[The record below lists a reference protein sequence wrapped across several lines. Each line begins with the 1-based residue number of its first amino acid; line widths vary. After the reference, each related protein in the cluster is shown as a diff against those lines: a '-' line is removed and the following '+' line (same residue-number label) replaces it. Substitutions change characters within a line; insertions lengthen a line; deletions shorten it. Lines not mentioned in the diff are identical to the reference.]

1 MTYSNHSYGGRS
13 FGYGRSQGSFRQGRF
28 SPRLGSRFGSG
39 RRQTQMDPT
48 LLVKKAQSPVPQ
60 IPFVATHT
68 FDDFLICDG
77 LKQNIRLRGYT
88 SPTPIQDQAI
98 GVLLT
103 GRDVVGIANTGTGKT
118 AAFLI
123 PLIQKIYLDR
133 SKKVLIIAPTRELA
147 VQILEES
154 RAFTKNLGITSL
166 LCIGGVGMYPQI
178 AGLGRNPHIVVG
190 TPGRLKDLSN
200 QGKLH
205 FSEYSSIVLD
215 EVDRMLD
222 MGFIRD
228 IQFIIGKLPQIRQSL
243 FFSATIPPKVA
254 SVMQAF
260 LHDPVTIS
268 VKQQELPV
276 NVDQDVIKLNGRVK
290 IDVLHDLLITEGVK
304 KVLVFGRTK
313 WGLEKL
319 ARELT
324 IRGFTLAALHG
335 NKNQNQ
341 RQRAL
346 DLFRHNKV
354 SILLATDIA
363 SRGLD
368 IENVTHVINYDL
380 PENYNDYI
388 HRIGRTGR
396 ANNKGIALTFV
407 D

>member
-1 MTYSNHSYGGRS
+1 MTYTRHSYSGGS
-13 FGYGRSQGSFRQGRF
+13 FKHGRSQGSQRQGRF
-28 SPRLGSRFGSG
+28 SSRSGSRFGSG
-39 RRQTQMDPT
+39 RRQTQMDPA
-48 LLVKKAQSPVPQ
+48 LLVKKAQSPVPH
-60 IPFVATHT
+60 IPFEATHT
-68 FDDFLICDG
+68 FDEFLICDG
-77 LKQNIRLRGYT
+77 LKQNIRLRGYA
-88 SPTPIQDQAI
+88 SPTPIQGQAI
-98 GVLLT
+98 GHLLA
-103 GRDVVGIANTGTGKT
+103 GRDVVGIVNTGTGKT

-123 PLIQKIYLDR
+123 PLIQKIYLNR

-147 VQILEES
+147 VQILDES
-154 RAFTKNLGITSL
+154 RAFTRNLGITSL

-190 TPGRLKDLSN
+190 TPGRLKDLSE

-205 FSEYSSIVLD
+205 FSQYSSIVLD

-228 IQFIIGKLPQIRQSL
+228 IQFIIGKLPQVRQSL
-243 FFSATIPPKVA
+243 FFSATIPPKAA
-254 SVMQAF
+254 SVMQVF
-260 LHDPVTIS
+260 LHNPVTIS
-268 VKQQELPV
+268 VKQQELPI

-290 IDVLHDLLITEGVK
+290 IEVLHDLLITEGVK

-319 ARELT
+319 AKELT

-346 DLFRHNKV
+346 DLFRQNKV

-368 IENVTHVINYDL
+368 IADVTHVINYDL

-396 ANNKGIALTFV
+396 ANNKGVALTFV

>member
-1 MTYSNHSYGGRS
+1 MTYNGHSSGARS
-13 FGYGRSQGSFRQGRF
+13 FRHGRPQGPQGR
-28 SPRLGSRFGSG
+28 GRFGSG
-39 RRQTQMDPT
+39 RRQAQMDPS
-48 LLVKKAQSPVPQ
+48 LLVKKVQPSQPQ
-60 IPFVATHT
+60 IPYQATHT
-68 FDDFLICDG
+68 FDEFPICDG
-77 LKQNIRLRGYT
+77 LKQNIRARGYT
-88 SPTPIQDQAI
+88 IPTPIQDQAI
-98 GVLLT
+98 GYLLA

-133 SKKVLIIAPTRELA
+133 SKKALIVAPTRELA
-147 VQILEES
+147 IQILEET
-154 RAFTKNLGITSL
+154 RVFTRGLGITSL

-178 AGLGRNPHIVVG
+178 AGLGRNPDIVVG
-190 TPGRLKDLSN
+190 TPGRLKDLNN

-205 FSEYSSIVLD
+205 FSLYTSIVLD

-222 MGFIRD
+222 MGFIQD
-228 IQFIIGKLPQIRQSL
+228 IRFIIDKLPRVRQSL
-243 FFSATIPPKVA
+243 FFSATIPPKVE
-254 SVMQAF
+254 SVMQVF

-268 VKQQELPV
+268 VKLQEAPV

-290 IDVLHDLLITEGVK
+290 IEVLHDLLIAEGVK

-319 ARELT
+319 AKELT
-324 IRGFTLAALHG
+324 LRGFTLAALHG

-346 DLFRHNKV
+346 DQFRKNRV

-368 IENVTHVINYDL
+368 IADVTHVINYDL
-380 PENYNDYI
+380 PETYNDYI

>member
-1 MTYSNHSYGGRS
+1 MN
-13 FGYGRSQGSFRQGRF
+13 
-28 SPRLGSRFGSG
+28 PA
-39 RRQTQMDPT
+39 
-48 LLVKKAQSPVPQ
+48 LLVKKASSPVPQ
-60 IPFVATHT
+60 IPFEAIHT
-68 FDDFLICDG
+68 FDEFLICNE
-77 LKQNIRLRGYT
+77 LKQNIKQRGYT

-98 GVLLT
+98 EVLLT

-123 PLIQKIYLDR
+123 PLIQKIHLDR

-147 VQILEES
+147 VQILDES
-154 RAFTKNLGITSL
+154 RAFTRNLGITSL

-178 AGLGRNPHIVVG
+178 VGLNRNPHIVIG
-190 TPGRLKDLSN
+190 TPGRLKDLSE

-205 FSEYSSIVLD
+205 FSQYASIVLD

-228 IQFIIGKLPQIRQSL
+228 IQYIIGKLPQVRQSL
-243 FFSATIPPKVA
+243 FFSATISSKIT
-254 SVMQAF
+254 SVMQSF
-260 LHDPVTIS
+260 LHDPITIS
-268 VKQQELPV
+268 VKQQEVPI

-290 IDVLHDLLITEGVK
+290 IEVLHDLLITEGVK

-346 DLFRHNKV
+346 DQFRQNKV

-368 IENVTHVINYDL
+368 IADVTHVVNYDL

-396 ANNKGIALTFV
+396 ASNKGVALTFV

>member
-1 MTYSNHSYGGRS
+1 
-13 FGYGRSQGSFRQGRF
+13 
-28 SPRLGSRFGSG
+28 
-39 RRQTQMDPT
+39 MDPS
-48 LLVKKAQSPVPQ
+48 LLVKKVQPSQPQ
-60 IPFVATHT
+60 IPYQATHT
-68 FDDFLICDG
+68 FDEFPICDG
-77 LKQNIRLRGYT
+77 LKQNIKARGYT
-88 SPTPIQDQAI
+88 TPTPIQDQAI
-98 GVLLT
+98 GHLLA

-133 SKKVLIIAPTRELA
+133 SKKALIVAPTRELA
-147 VQILEES
+147 IQILEET
-154 RAFTKNLGITSL
+154 RVFTRGLGITSL

-178 AGLGRNPHIVVG
+178 AGLGRNPDIVVG
-190 TPGRLKDLSN
+190 TPGRLKDLNN

-205 FSEYSSIVLD
+205 FSLYTSIVLD

-222 MGFIRD
+222 MGFIQD
-228 IQFIIGKLPQIRQSL
+228 IRFIIDKLPRVRQSL
-243 FFSATIPPKVA
+243 FFSATIPPKVE

-268 VKQQELPV
+268 VKLQEAPV

-290 IDVLHDLLITEGVK
+290 IEVLHDLLIAEGTK

-319 ARELT
+319 AKELT
-324 IRGFTLAALHG
+324 LRGFTLAALHG

-346 DLFRHNKV
+346 DQFRQNRV

-368 IENVTHVINYDL
+368 IADVTHVINYDL
-380 PENYNDYI
+380 PETYNDYI